1 MISVGESPAPCMGYS
16 MDRTEKAQTIE
27 ALKADFA
34 AHSLVVVAHYT
45 GLTVAEMTDLR
56 RRMRKAEASFQV
68 TKNRLARIAI
78 RETSFANLD
87 DLFRGPTGIALSRD
101 PVAAAKAAT
110 AYAKDN
116 EKFVIL
122 GGGLGGQLLSPE
134 GVKALAT
141 LPSIEALRGK
151 LLGLIVAPATR
162 IAGILQAPG
171 AQIARVIRAHAE
183 QTEEAA

>member
-1 MISVGESPAPCMGYS
+1 
-16 MDRTEKAQTIE
+16 MDRAEKAATID
-27 ALKADFA
+27 ALKADFLA
-34 AHSLVVVAHYT
+34 NSLVVVAHYT
-45 GLTVAEMTDLR
+45 GLTVSELTDLR
-56 RRMRKAEASFQV
+56 RRMRQAEASLQV

-78 RETSFANLD
+78 RDTRYANLD
-87 DLFRGPTGIALSRD
+87 DLFRGPTAVALSKD
-101 PVAAAKAAT
+101 PVAAAKVAT

-122 GGGLGGQLLSPE
+122 GGGLGGQLLDPE

-141 LPSIEALRGK
+141 LPSIDALRGK

-171 AQIARVIRAHAE
+171 GQLARVIGAYAKS
-183 QTEEAA
+183 QDEEAA

>member
-1 MISVGESPAPCMGYS
+1 MEWH
-16 MDRTEKAQTIE
+16 MDRAEKAETIDG
-27 ALKADFA
+27 LKAVFA
-34 AHSLVVVAHYT
+34 ANSLVVVAHYT
-45 GLTVAEMTDLR
+45 GLTVAELTDLR

-78 RETSFANLD
+78 RDTEFANLD

-101 PVAAAKAAT
+101 PVAAAKVAT

-122 GGGLGGQLLSPE
+122 GGGLGGQLLDVN
-134 GVKALAT
+134 GIKALAT

-151 LLGLIVAPATR
+151 LLGLILAPATR
-162 IAGILQAPG
+162 IAGLIQAPG
-171 AQIARVIRAHAE
+171 GQIARVIRAHAE
-183 QTEEAA
+183 QAQEAA

>member
-1 MISVGESPAPCMGYS
+1 
-16 MDRTEKAQTIE
+16 MDRTEKAETIE
-27 ALKADFA
+27 SLKADFA

-56 RRMRKAEASFQV
+56 RRMRAAEASFRV

-78 RETSFANLD
+78 RDTSFAKLD

-101 PVAAAKAAT
+101 PVAAAKVAT
-110 AYAKDN
+110 AYAKEN

-122 GGGLGGQLLSPE
+122 GGGLGGQLLDPD
-134 GVKALAT
+134 GIKALAT
-141 LPSIEALRGK
+141 LPSIETLRGK

-171 AQIARVIRAHAE
+171 GQLARVIAAHAE
-183 QTEEAA
+183 KSQEAA

>member
-1 MISVGESPAPCMGYS
+1 
-16 MDRTEKAQTIE
+16 MDRTEKASTVD
-27 ALKADFA
+27 ALKADFVA
-34 AHSLVVVAHYT
+34 SSLAVVAHYT

-56 RRMRKAEASFQV
+56 RRMRQAEASVQV

-78 RETSFANLD
+78 RDTSFANLD
-87 DLFRGPTGIALSRD
+87 DLFRGPTAVALSKD
-101 PVAAAKAAT
+101 PVAAAKVAT

-122 GGGLGGQLLSPE
+122 GGGLGGQLLDPD
-134 GVKALAT
+134 GIKALAT
-141 LPSIEALRGK
+141 LPSIDALRGK

-171 AQIARVIRAHAE
+171 GQLARVIAAYAKS
-183 QTEEAA
+183 QDEEAA

>member
-1 MISVGESPAPCMGYS
+1 
-16 MDRTEKAQTIE
+16 MDRAEKASTID
-27 ALKADFA
+27 ALKADFLA
-34 AHSLVVVAHYT
+34 NSLVVVAHYT
-45 GLTVAEMTDLR
+45 GLTVSELTDLR
-56 RRMRKAEASFQV
+56 RRMRQGEASLQV

-78 RETSFANLD
+78 RDTRYANLD
-87 DLFRGPTGIALSRD
+87 DLFRGPTAVALSKD
-101 PVAAAKAAT
+101 PVAAAKVAT

-122 GGGLGGQLLSPE
+122 GGGLGGQLLDPE

-141 LPSIEALRGK
+141 LPSIDALRGK

-171 AQIARVIRAHAE
+171 GQLARVISAYAKS
-183 QTEEAA
+183 QDEEAA

>member
-1 MISVGESPAPCMGYS
+1 
-16 MDRTEKAQTIE
+16 MDRAEKAATVE
-27 ALKADFA
+27 TLKADFTA
-34 AHSLVVVAHYT
+34 NSLLVVAHYT

-56 RRMRKAEASFQV
+56 RRMRAAQASVQV

-78 RETSFANLD
+78 RDTSFANLD
-87 DLFRGPTGIALSRD
+87 ELFRGPTAVALSRD
-101 PVAAAKAAT
+101 PVAAAKVAT

-122 GGGLGGQLLSPE
+122 GGGLGGQRLDPD
-134 GVKALAT
+134 GIKALAT

-162 IAGILQAPG
+162 IAGILQAPAG
-171 AQIARVIRAHAE
+171 QLARVISAHAE
-183 QTEEAA
+183 QGQEAA

>member
-1 MISVGESPAPCMGYS
+1 
-16 MDRTEKAQTIE
+16 MDRAEKASTIE

-34 AHSLVVVAHYT
+34 ASSLVVVAHYS
-45 GLTVAEMTDLR
+45 GLTVAELTDLR
-56 RRMRKAEASFQV
+56 RRMRQAEASVQV

-78 RETSFANLD
+78 RDTSFANLD
-87 DLFRGPTGIALSRD
+87 DLFRGPTAVALSKD
-101 PVAAAKAAT
+101 PVAAAKVAT

-116 EKFVIL
+116 DKFVIL
-122 GGGLGGQLLSPE
+122 GGGLGGQLLDPD

-141 LPSIEALRGK
+141 LPSIDALRGK

-171 AQIARVIRAHAE
+171 GQIARVLAAYAKS
-183 QTEEAA
+183 QDEEAA

>member
-1 MISVGESPAPCMGYS
+1 
-16 MDRTEKAQTIE
+16 MDRAEKAETVDG
-27 ALKADFA
+27 LKAVLA
-34 AHSLVVVAHYT
+34 ANSLVVVAHYT
-45 GLTVAEMTDLR
+45 GLTVAELTDLR
-56 RRMRKAEASFQV
+56 RRMRQAEASFQV

-78 RETSFANLD
+78 RDTQFANLD
-87 DLFRGPTGIALSRD
+87 GLFRGPTGIALSRD

-122 GGGLGGQLLSPE
+122 GAGLGGQLLDVD

-141 LPSIEALRGK
+141 LPSIDALRGK

-171 AQIARVIRAHAE
+171 GQLARVIRAHAE
-183 QTEEAA
+183 AEEAA